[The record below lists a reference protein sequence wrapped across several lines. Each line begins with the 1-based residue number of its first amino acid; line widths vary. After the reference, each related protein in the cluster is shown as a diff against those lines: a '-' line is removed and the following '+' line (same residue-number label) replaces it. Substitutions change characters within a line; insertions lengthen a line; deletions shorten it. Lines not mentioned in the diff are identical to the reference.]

1 MEHTTERRTPCSLTA
16 ASANQSAR
24 KSLTRTR
31 RLAPKQKHRRDQ
43 PPTLLFANDRTRH
56 YSVRWPA
63 CRLPRH
69 HALPE
74 RASAARSPTPAR
86 RAAAGRRRWW
96 PRPEQQPTA
105 SLGFQSRATPPR
117 ASCHARSAVLGS
129 RLQQWTGTWHRRTCQ
144 PSRWSRTPSYRSDQA
159 ARGRQLCA
167 RSRPRHAP
175 RSSAL
180 LAGHCALQRQST
192 VLSRGSPAPSAL
204 RPHDLQFTRALP
216 TEGGASALLPS

>member
-129 RLQQWTGTWHRRTCQ
+129 RLQQWTGTWHRRTSQ
-144 PSRWSRTPSYRSDQA
+144 PSRWSRTNL
-159 ARGRQLCA
+159 GRHHTGAIRLRA
-167 RSRPRHAP
+167 GGN
-175 RSSAL
+175 SAL
-180 LAGHCALQRQST
+180 AHVHGTRPDPARCWRAT